1 MSIMDI
7 TNMFGEDQAI
17 TADAASTNSIDLGAT
32 GTPFGASAALVRD
45 IGKGCKVPLSIN
57 VTETFNN
64 LTSLEVQL
72 QVDSDPA
79 FGSPKTVAKASY
91 LLAELTIG
99 KQLAFPDYI
108 PEGTNERNMR
118 LFYDVTGTA
127 PTTGKITAGVVAARH
142 PNFVGGQ

>member
-57 VTETFNN
+57 ITETFNN
-64 LTSLEVQL
+64 LTSLTISL
-72 QVDSDPA
+72 QVDGDPA
-79 FGSPKTVAKASY
+79 FGSPKTVASVTY

-99 KQLAFPDYI
+99 KQLPFPDDF
-108 PEGTNERNMR
+108 PEGTNERNAR
-118 LFYDVTGTA
+118 LYYDVTGTN
-127 PTTGKITAGVVAARH
+127 PSTGKITAGVVAARH
-142 PNFVGGQ
+142 TNFVGGQ